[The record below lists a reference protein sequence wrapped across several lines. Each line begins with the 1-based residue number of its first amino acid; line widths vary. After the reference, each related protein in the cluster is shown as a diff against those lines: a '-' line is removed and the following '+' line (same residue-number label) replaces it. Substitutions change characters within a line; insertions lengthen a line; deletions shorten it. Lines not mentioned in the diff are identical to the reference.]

1 MRRKYTGKDLLKV
14 LVFYGIINDDVPTS
28 EFSIVCPFHDDINPS
43 MRINLSDG
51 TFFCFGCGL
60 YGNAY
65 DFVKNAQPELNDLQV
80 CIYLE
85 RILNS
90 KEIKKINANYKKRK
104 KQIDSR
110 HSPVL

>member
-51 TFFCFGCGL
+51 TFF
-60 YGNAY
+60 
-65 DFVKNAQPELNDLQV
+65 
-80 CIYLE
+80 
-85 RILNS
+85 
-90 KEIKKINANYKKRK
+90 
-104 KQIDSR
+104 
-110 HSPVL
+110 